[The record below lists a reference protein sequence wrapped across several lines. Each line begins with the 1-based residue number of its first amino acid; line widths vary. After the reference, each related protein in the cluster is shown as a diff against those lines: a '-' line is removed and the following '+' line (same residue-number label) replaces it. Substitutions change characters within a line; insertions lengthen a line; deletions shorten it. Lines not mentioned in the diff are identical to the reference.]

1 MKIIVAALALDLH
14 GGVTAFSLSQSSQR
28 HTSTTALC
36 AEPAARRAFLT
47 AALTAAVGVAAVSPA
62 FAEGSTTDDLSMPAT
77 PDWQSPDLNPVGTVV
92 LCARFVL
99 VSYSWLVLIY
109 DTVID

>member
-1 MKIIVAALALDLH
+1 MKIIVAALALALH
-14 GGVTAFSLSQSSQR
+14 GGVTAFSLAQSS
-28 HTSTTALC
+28 HMHGSTTALC

-77 PDWQSPDLNPVGTVV
+77 TDWQNPELNQVGT
-92 LCARFVL
+92 FVL
-99 VSYSWLVLIY
+99 
-109 DTVID
+109 